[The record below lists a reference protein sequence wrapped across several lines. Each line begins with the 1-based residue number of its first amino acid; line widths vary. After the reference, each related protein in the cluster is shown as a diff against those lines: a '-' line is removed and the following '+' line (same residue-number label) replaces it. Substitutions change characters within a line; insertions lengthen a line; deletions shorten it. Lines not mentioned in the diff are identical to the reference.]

1 MHALP
6 MDTDPRRAAADPE
19 LQESRELGFVP
30 PDADEP
36 PPVELWS
43 AVGDVRP
50 WGTMALI
57 LTWAATFLLNAAR
70 GEMGDAS
77 AYLAWGANATHLA
90 PPDAAW
96 RLLAATFLHAGF
108 AHLFFNSTSMLIFG
122 PATERIFSRWA
133 FWLVFATGGVAS
145 ALASLAWR
153 AARHGA
159 GPSLSVG
166 ASGAIFALGGALLV
180 GAIRLRHRLAPGR
193 ARALGAALLFL
204 LVQGL
209 VAGLTRHGTDNIAH
223 AAGLASG
230 VVLGAGLRI
239 SPRLGGSPAGL
250 ATRAFGTLAVG
261 ALAASLALAL
271 RGGLAHG

>member
-1 MHALP
+1 
-6 MDTDPRRAAADPE
+6 MDTDPRGAGDTE
-19 LQESRELGFVP
+19 LQELGFIP

-50 WGTMALI
+50 WGTLALI
-57 LTWAATFLLNAAR
+57 LSWAVMFLLIAVR

-77 AYLAWGANATHLA
+77 AYLAWGASATHL
-90 PPDAAW
+90 PPFDTAW
-96 RLLAATFLHAGF
+96 RLLAATFLHAGV
-108 AHLFFNSTSMLIFG
+108 AHVFFNSTSMLIFG
-122 PATERIFSRWA
+122 PAMERIFSRWA
-133 FWLVFATGGVAS
+133 FWMVFAIGGVAS
-145 ALASLAWR
+145 SLASLAWR

-159 GPSLSVG
+159 ESSLSVG

-204 LVQGL
+204 LAQGL
-209 VAGLTRHGTDNIAH
+209 VAGFTKHGTDNIAH

-230 VVLGAGLRI
+230 LALGAVLAI
-239 SPRLGGSPAGL
+239 SPRLGGSPPGL
-250 ATRAFGTLAVG
+250 ATRTLGALAVV

-271 RGGLAHG
+271 RNGLVGG